1 MKGAARNRRD
11 HPVAVAAERRWRS
24 LDCVGG
30 LVLLRR
36 LLDVANVCK
45 SGRVSANDATT
56 VWGRLREYAATQ
68 SGPFTS
74 QEALSWFRRHAPSQ
88 ANDRTVRTH
97 IRGACW
103 NVGDRSQFS
112 RKEPFLTRIDRG
124 LFRLATQDEVESW
137 RAAVGS
143 GEAASTQ
150 SSSTPR
156 ADDSADSS
164 ASTSDDV
171 SAQAK
176 PPGTPQ
182 VAGEWHTEANV
193 QAMLVTALVTSGWR
207 ILSVANTATK
217 EHGIDVIAARD
228 GQTVGIEVKGFP
240 SRAYA
245 DPARAGEQ
253 KRTGPSTQAGH
264 WYSQAVLAAMRL
276 RGKEPGWR
284 SVIALPDFPRYR
296 DLHSETV
303 GSLVAADIEVWWIDQ
318 RGELK
323 RS

>member
-1 MKGAARNRRD
+1 MRLVRRSD
-11 HPVAVAAERRWRS
+11 A
-24 LDCVGG
+24 
-30 LVLLRR
+30 

-45 SGRVSANDATT
+45 SERVNANESTT
-56 VWGRLREYAATQ
+56 VWDRLREYAATQ

-124 LFRLATQDEVESW
+124 LFRLATRDETESW
-137 RAAVGS
+137 RAAGGAGRAVS
-143 GEAASTQ
+143 EQQTRTA
-150 SSSTPR
+150 R
-156 ADDSADSS
+156 ADDSVDVG
-164 ASTSDDV
+164 ASTYGDALSRPMGV
-171 SAQAK
+171 TE
-176 PPGTPQ
+176 GM
-182 VAGEWHTEANV
+182 GEWHTEANV
-193 QAMLVTALVTSGWR
+193 QALLVTALATVGWR

-228 GQTVGIEVKGFP
+228 GQTAGIEVKGFP

-245 DPARAGEQ
+245 DPVRAGEQ
-253 KRTGPSTQAGH
+253 KRTSPSTQAGH

-276 RGKEPGWR
+276 RGKEPSWR

-296 DLHSETV
+296 DLHAETV
-303 GSLVAADIEVWWIDQ
+303 GSLVAADIEVWWVNQ
-318 RGELK
+318 TGALK